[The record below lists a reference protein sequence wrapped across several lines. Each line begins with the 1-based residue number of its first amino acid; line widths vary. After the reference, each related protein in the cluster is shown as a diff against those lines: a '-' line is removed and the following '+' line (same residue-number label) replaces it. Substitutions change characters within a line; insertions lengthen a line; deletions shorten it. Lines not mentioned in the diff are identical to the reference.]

1 MRLSLL
7 PILAAIVLA
16 VATPV
21 ASARPID
28 PPASPVQNLSSPDAQ
43 DANAAQNAQT
53 LQDLARLHAGAA
65 ISGTT
70 DPKIVSALAQQRY
83 YATSGKAAPVQHRTV
98 ADDSSPLPAI
108 GIGLA
113 LIALVAGSVAVAVRT
128 RQRTMR
134 VAV

>member
-28 PPASPVQNLSSPDAQ
+28 PPASPVQNLSSHDAQ

-70 DPKIVSALAQQRY
+70 DPKIASALAQQQY
-83 YATSGKAAPVQHRTV
+83 YASFGKAAPVQHRTV

-113 LIALVAGSVAVAVRT
+113 LIAFVAGSVAVAVRT
-128 RQRTMR
+128 RRRTMR

>member
-53 LQDLARLHAGAA
+53 LQDLARLHAGPRFTGPTAKYKA
-65 ISGTT
+65 
-70 DPKIVSALAQQRY
+70 ALAQQQY
-83 YATSGKAAPVQHRTV
+83 YATFGKAAPAPHRTV

-128 RQRTMR
+128 RRRTMR